1 LFKIVVENYPAF
13 VISCICM
20 NTITIPKELS
30 QKDDLIV
37 IPRKK
42 YEALLKLTRSVE
54 FTPTVTQKNA
64 LKRAEKNLKNKKS
77 LSYDEVLSELGFKN

>member
-1 LFKIVVENYPAF
+1 
-13 VISCICM
+13 M

-42 YEALLKLTRSVE
+42 YEALLKLTKSVE
-54 FTPTVTQKNA
+54 FVPTVTQKNA
-64 LKRAEKNLKNKKS
+64 LKRAEKNLRNKKS
-77 LSYDEVLSELGFKN
+77 LNYDEVLSKLGFKN

>member
-1 LFKIVVENYPAF
+1 
-13 VISCICM
+13 M